1 MRHDTVQGTKT
12 ETGYFHAGYAD
23 SLSEFGSPHPLVA
36 SGGWILE
43 RGIPGTDSR
52 DAMGCY
58 PIFSCRDWSLIGDD
72 LDQIGNRLV
81 SLVLVADPFG
91 NHSKDLLCRTF
102 KDLVIPF
109 KEHFITDV
117 QQSPASFVSK
127 HHQYYARKA
136 LEEVNVERCNDPA
149 RMLNEWSTL
158 YDALVRRHQLSGI
171 KAFSRAAFGKQLN
184 VPGIVMLRATHEG
197 ESVAAHLW
205 YVQNDVA
212 FSHLAASSDH
222 GYKAMAAYALSW
234 WALEYFADKVRW
246 IDWGAGAGLNPKAID
261 GLSRFKRGWSNDTR
275 MAFLCGQILDRSR
288 YQEIARIKGHAGS
301 CYFPAYREDEFR

>member
-1 MRHDTVQGTKT
+1 MQGTKT
-12 ETGYFHAGYAD
+12 ETGYLHAGYAD
-23 SLSEFGSPHPLVA
+23 SLSEFGSPRPLVA

-43 RGIPGTDSR
+43 RDIPGTDAR

-58 PIFSCRDWSLIGDD
+58 PIFSCRDWSLIRDD
-72 LDQIGNRLV
+72 LEQIGNRLV

-117 QQSPASFVSK
+117 ERSPASFVSK

-158 YDALVRRHQLSGI
+158 YDALVRRYQLSGI
-171 KAFSRAAFGKQLN
+171 KAFSPAAFQE
-184 VPGIVMLRATHEG
+184 ATECAWHC
-197 ESVAAHLW
+197 
-205 YVQNDVA
+205 DVA
-212 FSHLAASSDH
+212 CNA
-222 GYKAMAAYALSW
+222 
-234 WALEYFADKVRW
+234 
-246 IDWGAGAGLNPKAID
+246 
-261 GLSRFKRGWSNDTR
+261 
-275 MAFLCGQILDRSR
+275 
-288 YQEIARIKGHAGS
+288 
-301 CYFPAYREDEFR
+301 